1 MNLIL
6 SQATTLKKFNY
17 LFEEEDEQ
25 STTSTIASKTITL
38 PPTNDTF
45 HQINQNILDRFEKKP
60 ENDSENIYV
69 EDVNQAYDKN
79 TKFYAVSVGR
89 TTGIYTEWTKVK
101 KRLMDIQATASK
113 VSRILNRPDE
123 RSKRTCNPS

>member
-45 HQINQNILDRFEKKP
+45 HQIDQNILDRFEKNP
-60 ENDSENIYV
+60 ENDSRNICI
-69 EDVNQAYDKN
+69 EDVDQANDKN
-79 TKFYAVSVGR
+79 TKFCAVSVGR
-89 TTGIYTEWTKVK
+89 TTGVYTE
-101 KRLMDIQATASK
+101 
-113 VSRILNRPDE
+113 
-123 RSKRTCNPS
+123 